1 MPFIFRSDA
10 GIMLIFHLQSGIW
23 EFHFPFTCNL
33 YGKCFGISV
42 THLTSD
48 LEVPG
53 SSPGVSNN
61 FFSSFFFLFWLFND
75 HKIENRPPNSSP
87 WRIKFLVRW
96 SVINRPPIDFVRIF
110 FLYLLLLL
118 FSFFIY
124 FYLFLHFFVYLK
136 ISQYPISLNF
146 DTVIG
151 HCHETWQEHFQ
162 GHQII
167 VTSSRR
173 HFVKSRYPSYLHD
186 ASAKVIHIHITYTS
200 GQGSTGHVIKGH
212 IKVMTR
218 AYVRVK
224 I

>member
-1 MPFIFRSDA
+1 
-10 GIMLIFHLQSGIW
+10 MLIFHLQSGIW
-23 EFHFPFTCNL
+23 EFHFPFTCNR

-42 THLTSD
+42 THLTLD
-48 LEVPG
+48 LEIPG

-61 FFSSFFFLFWLFND
+61 FFFFFFLFWLFND

-87 WRIKFLVRW
+87 WRIKFLV
-96 SVINRPPIDFVRIF
+96 
-110 FLYLLLLL
+110 Y
-118 FSFFIY
+118 
-124 FYLFLHFFVYLK
+124 YLFLF
-136 ISQYPISLNF
+136 ISSLFCVSDFSISIHPISLNF

-151 HCHETWQEHFQ
+151 HYHETWQEHFQ

-173 HFVKSRYPSYLHD
+173 HFVKSHYPSYLHD
-186 ASAKVIHIHITYTS
+186 ASSKVIHIHITYTS